1 MAVDRTEARNLA
13 AQQPELVQKMD
24 TAWLNW
30 WKECTGKAWTGAPPK
45 ERGEE

>member
-1 MAVDRTEARNLA
+1 
-13 AQQPELVQKMD
+13 MD

-30 WKECTGKAWTGAPPK
+30 WKECTGKAWTGAASK